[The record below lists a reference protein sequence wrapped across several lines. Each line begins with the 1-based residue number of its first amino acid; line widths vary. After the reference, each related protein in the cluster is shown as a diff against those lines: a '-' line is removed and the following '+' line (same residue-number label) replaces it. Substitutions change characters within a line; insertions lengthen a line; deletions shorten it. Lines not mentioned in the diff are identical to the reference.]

1 MEDEEPRW
9 AEVKRLKEEKVQVNG
24 ELSERTSWELLI
36 KEDEVEANEEDKT
49 GWELLL
55 HQSFNLQF
63 ECFTWS
69 DFTSG
74 LILCFAPTALDIGT
88 DFNLARQTSINPIH
102 IQIFKTRNSAMVSY
116 SGR

>member
-9 AEVKRLKEEKVQVNG
+9 AKVKRLKEERVQVNN
-24 ELSERTSWELLI
+24 EQSERTSWELLI
-36 KEDEVEANEEDKT
+36 KEDSNEGKEDKT

-55 HQSFNLQF
+55 HQSFKNLHF

-88 DFNLARQTSINPIH
+88 DFNLARQTLINP
-102 IQIFKTRNSAMVSY
+102 FRFNNTT
-116 SGR
+116 

>member
-9 AEVKRLKEEKVQVNG
+9 AEVKRLKEEKVQVNV
-24 ELSERTSWELLI
+24 EQSEKTGWELLI
-36 KEDEVEANEEDKT
+36 KEDSTNKVEEKEEDKT

-55 HQSFNLQF
+55 HQSFKN
-63 ECFTWS
+63 FTWS

-88 DFNLARQTSINPIH
+88 DFNLARQTLLNP
-102 IQIFKTRNSAMVSY
+102 FRFNNTT
-116 SGR
+116 